1 MSLLNLLAQDDN
13 AEMKMDI
20 SFDLKLH
27 KLDAFSQSNI
37 LFDPLGTELEFETE
51 GMLPVFSFGLSEV
64 GPYAFTMPTCNN
76 CLNALLQSVVQSME
90 IFARVFALSDLASQ
104 FFFGDNGATIS
115 RFYCFLKSH
124 GLFISV
130 GVLLIAVVGKEMS
143 KPTSMEIFVFVPVF
157 ALSLYEVLEEDFA
170 SQFFGTIVES
180 FDVSEEWMILSME
193 IFAPVFA
200 LSDFASQFFWDNG

>member
-1 MSLLNLLAQDDN
+1 MSAQCINNMYDAN
-13 AEMKMDI
+13 SNIIIKTGNGVKGHI
-20 SFDLKLH
+20 SFFLFGSLAPK
-27 KLDAFSQSNI
+27 
-37 LFDPLGTELEFETE
+37 FDPLGTELEFETE

-76 CLNALLQSVVQSME
+76 CLNALLQSVVLVIQQVLY
-90 IFARVFALSDLASQ
+90 R
-104 FFFGDNGATIS
+104 
-115 RFYCFLKSH
+115 H
-124 GLFISV
+124 GH
-130 GVLLIAVVGKEMS
+130 
-143 KPTSMEIFVFVPVF
+143 SMEIFVFVPVF